1 MKVQSAVRRSVV
13 RKAESAAPLLL
24 HGKSDP
30 GAVRLLDTYNETH
43 DKASSLAARIDQLEE
58 QVRKLRGREEL
69 LLRVLDRLP
78 VGVVVVDRNGQEIA
92 SNRYAQEVFGDGD
105 GLALGSDGL
114 RADRTEESV
123 LLRQCLTETTAEN
136 IGNGRDRRRGRVLS
150 VTRPSQK
157 RALSLVVTPLH
168 TRRDGDGPE
177 ATRPTGCAAVFI
189 ADPERSFELSH
200 ERLRRLYALTRAEGQ
215 VAACLADGKRL
226 DEAAAELGIT
236 LNTARSHLKRI
247 FVKTGT
253 ERQGELT
260 QLLQSLLGKIR
271 LD

>member
-1 MKVQSAVRRSVV
+1 MKMQPAVRRAPV
-13 RKAESAAPLLL
+13 RKADGAPLLL
-24 HGKSDP
+24 HGKPEGSP
-30 GAVRLLDTYNETH
+30 VRLLDDFGDTRDGTMPL
-43 DKASSLAARIDQLEE
+43 SARIEQLEDM
-58 QVRKLRGREEL
+58 VRKLQRREEL
-69 LLRVLDRLP
+69 LMRVLDRLP
-78 VGVVVVDRNGQEIA
+78 VGVVVVDRHGQEIA

-105 GLALGSDGL
+105 GLALGGDGL
-114 RADRTEESV
+114 RADRTEETV
-123 LLRQCLTETTAEN
+123 QLRQCLSETTADN
-136 IGNGRDRRRGRVLS
+136 HGRDRRRGRVLS

-168 TRRDGDGPE
+168 TRRDGDGPD
-177 ATRPTGCAAVFI
+177 TIRPSGCAAVFI

>member
-1 MKVQSAVRRSVV
+1 MKVQSAIRR
-13 RKAESAAPLLL
+13 AAAR
-24 HGKSDP
+24 KSDGP
-30 GAVRLLDTYNETH
+30 GGVLLRSKPEAGAVHIVNQFNGAHEPGPTVAD
-43 DKASSLAARIDQLEE
+43 RIGRLEE
-58 QVRKLRGREEL
+58 QVRLLMGREEL

-92 SNRYAQEVFGDGD
+92 ANRYAQEVFGEAD
-105 GLALGSDGL
+105 GLSLGNDGL
-114 RADRTEESV
+114 RAVRAEET
-123 LLRQCLTETTAEN
+123 LQLRQCLTETTGDN
-136 IGNGRDRRRGRVLS
+136 NGRDRRRGRVLS
-150 VTRPSQK
+150 VTRPSSK
-157 RALSLVVTPLH
+157 RAFSLVVTPLH
-168 TRRDGDGPE
+168 TRRDGDGPD
-177 ATRPTGCAAVFI
+177 AARPTGCAAVFL

-200 ERLRRLYALTRAEGQ
+200 ERLRRLYGLTRAEGQ

-226 DEAAAELGIT
+226 DEAATELGIT